1 MTEEQAART
10 SWREYDLRR
19 RGLEKAQQE
28 EWERLRWIAW
38 QNVLLSPNIKSH
50 NKPKSPRAF
59 LRFPWEEPES
69 EELKRKAEEYRVSP
83 EEAAELN
90 RIFQEIE
97 AAKVAKKHKE
107 GNV

>member
-28 EWERLRWIAW
+28 EWE
-38 QNVLLSPNIKSH
+38 
-50 NKPKSPRAF
+50 F